1 VTERLPVTPLCS
13 RCGSQ
18 NEARARY
25 CSACGASLWPTIPPT
40 ERQPAP
46 VTRSAAIPV
55 AREPHRAD
63 PLLGLIV
70 ADRYRVLELIGRG
83 GMGVVYRAE
92 HSRIGKILALKL
104 LTGELTRHSD
114 QVGRFKREALMASRL
129 SHPNTVQVFDFGDAD
144 GLAYLAMEYVRG
156 ENLGALVDRLG
167 PLGADR
173 TARIVVQICSSLAEA
188 HEKGIVHRDLKPENI
203 MVVKS
208 GTGDDVA
215 KVLDFGLAK
224 LRESSELS
232 EVTLSGAIV
241 GTPYYMAP
249 EQIRGE
255 AVGPAADVYALG
267 ALMYSC
273 LTGTVVFDAQTPMGV
288 LTRHLVEE
296 PEPPSARAPAQGL
309 SKNFDRIV
317 LSALAKDPARRFESV
332 TALQQALVEE
342 LRGASGH
349 SGVDVLLDRG
359 RLAGLVGGGED
370 ATRGEVERYERKLRR
385 RGHAAWT
392 LLGVGGI
399 GALAGGARLYG
410 VVTAPPVFQ
419 GSEIEPNNAAS
430 EAVSAPFP
438 LDAKGRIGQ
447 RLDPQRSDR
456 DFFRVSVPEGTEAVT
471 LSLEPLPNM
480 ALCAWLYASGGD
492 EPFGRYCAGNA
503 GVGLD
508 VPALKLAPGPWVV
521 AVMQDRET
529 YFEGD
534 SPPVFENVSDDY
546 RIALKPA
553 RASAEHELEPND
565 STQSPNSVAPGV
577 AFRGRLAWTRDVD
590 VLCSA
595 AGAKQ
600 VRFVVDDA
608 VEKPRTRAAVLEVK
622 PKSGPERDIPVRVH
636 RAGASLPKSPRDS
649 SGAWQSAWIDVDP
662 GGPPPC
668 IELALAPNP
677 WAPPPLALVAPPGG
691 EEYLVRVEAK

>member
-1 VTERLPVTPLCS
+1 MTEPLPVTPVCP
-13 RCGSQ
+13 RCANQ

-25 CSACGASLWPTIPPT
+25 CSACGASLWPTLPPT
-40 ERQPAP
+40 ERQP
-46 VTRSAAIPV
+46 TPV
-55 AREPHRAD
+55 ARSASIPPPREVHRAD

-188 HEKGIVHRDLKPENI
+188 HGKGIVHRDLKPENI

-208 GTGDDVA
+208 PEGDDLA

-232 EVTLSGAIV
+232 DVTLSGAIV

-296 PEPPSARAPAQGL
+296 PQPPSARAPDQGL
-309 SKNFDRIV
+309 SKNLDRIV
-317 LSALAKDPARRFESV
+317 LSALSKDPARRFDSV
-332 TALQQALVEE
+332 TSLQQALVEE
-342 LRGASGH
+342 LRGGPGQ

-359 RLAGLVGGGED
+359 RLATLVGAGGED
-370 ATRGEVERYERKLRR
+370 ATRDEVERYDRKLRR
-385 RGHAAWT
+385 RGHVAWA
-392 LLGVGGI
+392 LLGAALVG
-399 GALAGGARLYG
+399 AVAGGVRLYG
-410 VVTAPPVFQ
+410 MLTAAPVFQ
-419 GSEIEPNNAAS
+419 GNELEPNNAAS
-430 EAVSAPFP
+430 EAVAVPFP
-438 LDAKGRIGQ
+438 LDAKGRLGK

-456 DFFRVSVPEGTEAVT
+456 DFYRVAVPEGTEAVE
-471 LSLEPLPNM
+471 LSLDPLPNM
-480 ALCAWLYASGGD
+480 ALCAWLYSGGAD
-492 EPFGRYCAGNA
+492 EPFGRYCAGSA
-503 GVGLD
+503 GVELD
-508 VPALKLAPGPWVV
+508 VPALKLPPGTWVI

-529 YFEGD
+529 YVEGTT
-534 SPPVFENVSDDY
+534 PPVLENVSDDY
-546 RIALKPA
+546 RLGLKPA
-553 RASAEHELEPND
+553 RENGEREVEPND
-565 STQSPNSVAPGV
+565 TAGSASTIAVGASL
-577 AFRGRLAWTRDVD
+577 RGRLAWARDVD

-595 AGAKQ
+595 TSSKQ
-600 VRFVVDDA
+600 VRFVVEDA
-608 VEKPRTRAAVLEVK
+608 VEKPRTRASVLEVK

-636 RAGASLPKSPRDS
+636 RAGASVPKSPRDS
-649 SGAWQSAWIDVDP
+649 SGAWQSAWVSVDP
-662 GGPPPC
+662 AAPPC

-677 WAPPPLALVAPPGG
+677 WSPPPVAIVPPPGP
-691 EEYLVRVEAK
+691 EEYVVRVEGK

>member
-1 VTERLPVTPLCS
+1 VTERLPVAPICS

-25 CSACGASLWPTIPPT
+25 CSSCGASLWPTLPPT

-46 VTRSAAIPV
+46 VVRAAAIPV
-55 AREPHRAD
+55 PREPHRAD
-63 PLLGLIV
+63 PLLGLVV

-104 LTGELTRHSD
+104 LTGELTRHTD

-167 PLGADR
+167 PLGAER
-173 TARIVVQICSSLAEA
+173 TARIVIQICSSLAEA
-188 HEKGIVHRDLKPENI
+188 HDKGIVHRDLKPENI
-203 MVVKS
+203 MIVKS
-208 GTGDDVA
+208 AADDDVA

-224 LRESSELS
+224 LRESTELS

-273 LTGTVVFDAQTPMGV
+273 LTGTVVFDAQTPIGV

-296 PEPPSARAPAQGL
+296 PEPPSARAPGQGL
-309 SKNFDRIV
+309 SKNLDRIV
-317 LSALAKDPARRFESV
+317 LSALAKDPARRPESV

-342 LRGASGH
+342 LRGGAGQ

-359 RLAGLVGGGED
+359 RIATLVGSGDG
-370 ATRGEVERYERKLRR
+370 ATRDEVERYERKLRR
-385 RGHAAWT
+385 RSHVAWA
-392 LLGVGGI
+392 LLGVAGI
-399 GALAGGARLYG
+399 GVIAGGARLYDM
-410 VVTAPPVFQ
+410 VTAVPVFE

-430 EAVSAPFP
+430 EALNVPFP

-447 RLDPQRSDR
+447 RIDPQRGDR
-456 DFFRVSVPEGTEAVT
+456 DFYRLSVPPGTEAVALT
-471 LSLEPLPNM
+471 LEPLPNM
-480 ALCAWLYASGGD
+480 GICAWLYPKDSD
-492 EPFGRYCAGNA
+492 EPFGQYCAGSA
-503 GVGLD
+503 GTRLD
-508 VPALKLAPGPWVV
+508 VPALKLAPGQWVV

-529 YFEGD
+529 YFEGAT
-534 SPPVFENVSDDY
+534 PPVFENVSDDY

-553 RASAEHELEPND
+553 RVRAEHELEPND
-565 STQSPNSVAPGV
+565 SAQAPNTVAAGV
-577 AFRGRLAWTRDVD
+577 SFHGRLAWSRDVD

-595 AGAKQ
+595 PGPKR
-600 VRFVVDDA
+600 VRFLVDDA
-608 VEKPRTRAAVLEVK
+608 IEKPRTRAAVLEVK
-622 PKSGPERDIPVRVH
+622 PKSGPERDVPVRVH
-636 RAGASLPKSPRDS
+636 RAGVSVPKSPHDA
-649 SGAWQSAWIDVDP
+649 SGTWQSAWIEVGDAEQ
-662 GGPPPC
+662 PC

-677 WAPPPLALVAPPGG
+677 WAPPPVAVVPPPGG
-691 EEYLVRVEAK
+691 EEYVVRVETN